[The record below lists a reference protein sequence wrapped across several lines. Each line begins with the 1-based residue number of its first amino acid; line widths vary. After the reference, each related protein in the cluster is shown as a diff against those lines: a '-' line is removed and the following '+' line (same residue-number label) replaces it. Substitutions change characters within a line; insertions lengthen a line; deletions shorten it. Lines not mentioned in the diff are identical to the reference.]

1 MSEAY
6 FELRAEFKD
15 RAFRDKAIEYMMG
28 EGPAFEDEVEASF
41 HKLYLALED
50 IESPM
55 DFNKIGNSGLVA
67 YFEIFGGEA
76 MFEARDYMESWA
88 KGGATEIY
96 GYYADDDEVEVYW
109 TYNDSEIR
117 TLYEALSNDAI
128 DNVLWSLEEGERLEK
143 VIELYQVNKL

>member
-28 EGPAFEDEVEASF
+28 KGPAFEDEVEASF

-50 IESPM
+50 IESPT

-76 MFEARDYMESWA
+76 IFEAQDYMESWA
-88 KGGATEIY
+88 EGGATKIY
-96 GYYADDDEVEVYW
+96 GYYCDDDEVEVYW
-109 TYNDSEIR
+109 TFQDNEIR
-117 TLYEALSNDAI
+117 TLYEAFSNDAI
-128 DNVLWSLEEGERLEK
+128 DSKLWNLEEEERLSK
-143 VIELYQVNKL
+143 VIELYEAGKL